1 MRIIVVLWLAGLAGC
16 ATTPSSYYGE
26 YTHGG
31 EAADYMAALKSCRVA
46 AEKKAD
52 KDNYGESWT
61 AVWLSYVDKYTLACM
76 NEKGFELVKWKTNFQ
91 DRPALGGLANDL

>member
-16 ATTPSSYYGE
+16 ATTPPSYYGE

-76 NEKGFELVKWKTNFQ
+76 NEKGFELVNGKPTSKTAPHWG
-91 DRPALGGLANDL
+91 D